1 MNNAPSLFDDG
12 QIGTG
17 SITQPMTAKVT
28 STTNLVDLL
37 HDGFYIVFLL
47 KNKYIPSSAT
57 EFREKIIVL
66 LNRFENQARKLQF
79 SSDDIQDAKYAYCA
93 LLDETIVTQQDAQF
107 FELQNSW
114 LISPLQLSLF
124 GSQLAGYRFFEIL
137 EELRRK
143 GNSRLAALEV
153 YHYCML
159 LGFHGRY
166 RIESIENL
174 NHLVARVGD
183 EIDYLKG
190 KKAAFSPFASLPD
203 QIKHMIH
210 RELPF
215 YWILLFLIVF
225 ALLSFAGLRYMLS
238 KQSTNSLATYENVI
252 STPTEQAHI
261 TIHLP

>member
-1 MNNAPSLFDDG
+1 M
-12 QIGTG
+12 TG
-17 SITQPMTAKVT
+17 
-28 STTNLVDLL
+28 
-37 HDGFYIVFLL
+37 
-47 KNKYIPSSAT
+47 
-57 EFREKIIVL
+57 KI
-66 LNRFENQARKLQF
+66 N
-79 SSDDIQDAKYAYCA
+79 DAN
-93 LLDETIVTQQDAQF
+93 I
-107 FELQNSW
+107 
-114 LISPLQLSLF
+114 
-124 GSQLAGYRFFEIL
+124 
-137 EELRRK
+137 
-143 GNSRLAALEV
+143 
-153 YHYCML
+153 
-159 LGFHGRY
+159 
-166 RIESIENL
+166 IENL

-215 YWILLFLIVF
+215 YWILLFLILF